1 MYVYIYLYVYT
12 HIAHT
17 KKDQKKSELYFSV
30 AMFLEKILKY
40 KPFFSDKL
48 KDLFD
53 KLQQQK
59 PLEMKWGF
67 FQNFSILQFLLNSLI
82 PFLGRITYFKK
93 ILFQFW
99 SLEPFLWF
107 GRQVKFVVIF
117 FEFNVI

>member
-59 PLEMKWGF
+59 PLEMKWVF
-67 FQNFSILQFLLNSLI
+67 FS
-82 PFLGRITYFKK
+82 K
-93 ILFQFW
+93 FQYTTI
-99 SLEPFLWF
+99 S
-107 GRQVKFVVIF
+107 
-117 FEFNVI
+117 FEFFDSIFG